1 MGDFVR
7 ICDCPAAYRA
17 PLGSVSGFGVCGAL
31 KRVVLGGI
39 LSLPGKPT
47 AWLTFHRDVF
57 VPPRSDCSTARC
69 RKMALFS
76 QNQNPADNVV
86 GCSPRGGGGCK
97 GVKLF

>member
-1 MGDFVR
+1 M
-7 ICDCPAAYRA
+7 
-17 PLGSVSGFGVCGAL
+17 
-31 KRVVLGGI
+31 
-39 LSLPGKPT
+39 
-47 AWLTFHRDVF
+47 F

>member
-57 VPPRSDCSTARC
+57 VPPRSDCSTARR
-69 RKMALFS
+69 RKMALIS
-76 QNQNPADNVV
+76 QNQNPADSVV
-86 GCSPRGGGGCK
+86 EVLLRGG
-97 GVKLF
+97 VFAAWWRWL

>member
-1 MGDFVR
+1 M
-7 ICDCPAAYRA
+7 
-17 PLGSVSGFGVCGAL
+17 
-31 KRVVLGGI
+31 GGI

-57 VPPRSDCSTARC
+57 VPPHSDCSTARC